1 MLRIYEGFVA
11 SFDMRTRNPKW
22 VLEYINSETLKG
34 EGTRCG
40 VFVVV
45 GTLGDIS
52 LGGGGGHQLGGGG
65 ANQLG
70 GAAAC
75 RREGHQFFLG
85 GVSSACEH
93 HSATVVEH
101 PCPHFVA
108 ILWC

>member
-65 ANQLG
+65 QISLGAQQLVG
-70 GAAAC
+70 G
-75 RREGHQFFLG
+75 RGISFFWGGSHQL
-85 GVSSACEH
+85 VNITAQLLSSIPAL
-93 HSATVVEH
+93 
-101 PCPHFVA
+101 
-108 ILWC
+108 IL